1 MDKILYDA
9 VHNVVSAVSKHC
21 ERCSYVNA
29 NECIECKYRSMVCI
43 FIDSGVTNTKTYTD
57 HATTLYVAIGRICA
71 TYAMRQ
77 GAYLPDR
84 FFRGTRRRF

>member
-1 MDKILYDA
+1 MMQCTTLSQL
-9 VHNVVSAVSKHC
+9 SASTATGAP
-21 ERCSYVNA
+21 YVNA

-43 FIDSGVTNTKTYTD
+43 FIDSGVTNTETYTD
-57 HATTLYVAIGRICA
+57 HATTLYVPIGRICA